1 MFLIIVMVRVGVQ
14 GEVVVLLVSCRLRP
28 WMLINIIMH
37 RTVSM
42 TQNYPTLNVS
52 SPKVEKHWS
61 IDCWLDKSHVVTIY
75 YNGES
80 ELSRIA

>member
-1 MFLIIVMVRVGVQ
+1 
-14 GEVVVLLVSCRLRP
+14 
-28 WMLINIIMH
+28 
-37 RTVSM
+37 M

-52 SPKVEKHWS
+52 SPKVERHWS

-80 ELSRIA
+80 EVSRTA